1 MSNSITIPALQKL
14 VNVMGRERAD
24 AVIAETLRQL
34 SLREL
39 RTADDCLRFGDAL
52 IHRGGLLGAIGRAIK
67 IQAILN
73 GAIEHR
79 ATG

>member
-1 MSNSITIPALQKL
+1 MSNSITVPALQKL

-24 AVIAETLRQL
+24 AVIADTLRQL

-39 RTADDCLRFGDAL
+39 RTADDCLLFGDAL
-52 IHRGGLLGAIGRAIK
+52 IRRGGLLSAIGRAIK

-73 GAIEHR
+73 GAVEHR